1 MYIIQEMANEQAS
14 KILSKHIGAPSE
26 YLGVESGIVT
36 IVQTRCGSSRLPGKV
51 LMPLAGKPLFVRQVE
66 RVKAAQLSGNV
77 VVATTTEAVDD
88 PIAEICA
95 QEGLECFRGHP
106 FDLLDRHYWA
116 ALQYNAK
123 VVLKIPSDCPLID
136 PQIIDKVIA
145 HYLNNQH
152 KFDFVSNLHPATYP
166 DGNDVEIMGMAVLE
180 DAWKHATK
188 NFEREHTTPYFWENP
203 EKFRIGNVT
212 MEGGL
217 DYSMLHRW
225 TIDYKEDYL
234 FIKAVFEELY
244 PLNPL
249 FSCFDIID
257 LLEKRSDIYQINHQL
272 AGVNWYRNHLDELK
286 TVSAAQTKIP
296 GQAL

>member
-1 MYIIQEMANEQAS
+1 MANEQAS
-14 KILSKHIGAPSE
+14 NILYQPNTSIVRDGGA
-26 YLGVESGIVT
+26 VEGIVT

-51 LMPLAGKPLFVRQVE
+51 LMPLVGKPLFVRQVE
-66 RVKAAQLSGNV
+66 RVKAAQLSGTV

-95 QEGLECFRGHP
+95 KEGLECFRGHP
-106 FDLLDRHYWA
+106 HDLLDRHYQT
-116 ALQYNAK
+116 ALQYNGK
-123 VVLKIPSDCPLID
+123 IVLKIPSDCPLID
-136 PQIIDKVIA
+136 PRIIDRVIG
-145 HYLNNQH
+145 YYISNPG

-203 EKFRIGNVT
+203 DKFRIGNVT
-212 MEGGL
+212 MEGGV

-225 TIDYKEDYL
+225 TIDYQEDYL

-249 FSCFDIID
+249 FSCFDIIH

>member
-1 MYIIQEMANEQAS
+1 MANEQTS
-14 KILSKHIGAPSE
+14 NILGQHVGSPS
-26 YLGVESGIVT
+26 GDRGIVT
-36 IVQTRCGSSRLPGKV
+36 VIQTRCGSSRLPGKV

-66 RVKAAQLSGNV
+66 RVKAAQLSGTV

-88 PIAEICA
+88 PITEICA

-106 FDLLDRHYWA
+106 YDLLDRHYQA
-116 ALQYNAK
+116 ALKYNGQI
-123 VVLKIPSDCPLID
+123 VLKIPSDCPLID
-136 PQIIDKVIA
+136 PQIIDRVIA
-145 HYLNNQH
+145 YYLSNRD

-180 DAWKHATK
+180 DAWKYAAK

-212 MEGGL
+212 MEGRL

-249 FSCFDIID
+249 FSCFDIIH